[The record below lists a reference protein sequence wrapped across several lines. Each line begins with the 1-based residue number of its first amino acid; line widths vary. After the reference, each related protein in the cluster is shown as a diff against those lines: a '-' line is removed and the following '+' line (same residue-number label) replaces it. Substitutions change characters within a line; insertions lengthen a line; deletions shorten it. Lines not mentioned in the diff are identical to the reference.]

1 MAAAGQ
7 KNGNEILSRRA
18 FVKSRNRKLM
28 QSDVPSNMTQNF
40 VTSAFSVISAQ
51 AEIQK
56 ILIRR
61 VFISWA
67 PACAGVTILF
77 ASSC

>member
-1 MAAAGQ
+1 
-7 KNGNEILSRRA
+7 
-18 FVKSRNRKLM
+18 M

-61 VFISWA
+61 IFISWA